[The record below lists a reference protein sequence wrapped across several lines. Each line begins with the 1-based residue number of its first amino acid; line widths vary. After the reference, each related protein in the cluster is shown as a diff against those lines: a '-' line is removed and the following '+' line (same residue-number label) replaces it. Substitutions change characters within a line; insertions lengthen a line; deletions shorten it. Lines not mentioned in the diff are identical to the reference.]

1 VRPTQLVRRLLTYWV
16 TLVQE
21 PHVNEVAAAESFAV
35 TQVQVFG
42 KFCDER
48 RSILS
53 TGFAA
58 LLEFDDVLSDPPVGF
73 NQLGVDGLYGSDL
86 TLPVGVG
93 NLFQQLAVTVGG
105 GQFHTTPIF
114 FRCSST
120 RAAQVALSHRTR
132 WFPLVG
138 ACSLMRCCGGL

>member
-1 VRPTQLVRRLLTYWV
+1 MRPTQLVRRLLTYWV

-73 NQLGVDGLYGSDL
+73 NQLGVDGLYGLGSDL
-86 TLPVGVG
+86 AGRYRKFVPAIG
-93 NLFQQLAVTVGG
+93 
-105 GQFHTTPIF
+105 
-114 FRCSST
+114 
-120 RAAQVALSHRTR
+120 
-132 WFPLVG
+132 W
-138 ACSLMRCCGGL
+138 